1 MSETAETIER
11 SAEPASFT
19 IERDYPASPKHVFAA
34 WAQAEAKNV
43 WFAGGAEHSLDF
55 AIGGAEHLT
64 VDTAAGETYTYDAR
78 YYDIVEN
85 ERIVYAYEM
94 HRNET
99 RISVTVTTV
108 LFEARG
114 EGTRLRHIEQGVFLD
129 GQDTVAARER
139 GTREL
144 LDRLGETLRGEEGG
158 A

>member
-1 MSETAETIER
+1 MSEPANTIEH
-11 SAEPASFT
+11 SAEHASFT
-19 IERDYPASPKHVFAA
+19 IERDYPATPKHVFAA
-34 WAQAEAKNV
+34 WAQAEAKNN
-43 WFAGGAEHSLDF
+43 WFARGAEHSLDF

-64 VDTAAGETYTYDAR
+64 VSTAAGETYTYDAR

-94 HRNET
+94 HRDET

-108 LFEARG
+108 LFEASA
-114 EGTRLRHIEQGVFLD
+114 EGTHLRYIEQGVFLD
-129 GQDTVAARER
+129 GQDTPAAREH

-144 LDRLGETLRGEEGG
+144 LDSLGETLRGEGEG